1 MNQAAKQKLWNHL
14 NDKETEEN
22 LKETGSDE
30 SKVTVMFDLSHCVFE
45 KWKKKNRNTFF
56 FKDL

>member
-22 LKETGSDE
+22 LEKTGSDE
-30 SKVTVMFDLSHCVFE
+30 SKVTVMFDLSHCVFK
-45 KWKKKNRNTFF
+45 KWKKQNRNTFF